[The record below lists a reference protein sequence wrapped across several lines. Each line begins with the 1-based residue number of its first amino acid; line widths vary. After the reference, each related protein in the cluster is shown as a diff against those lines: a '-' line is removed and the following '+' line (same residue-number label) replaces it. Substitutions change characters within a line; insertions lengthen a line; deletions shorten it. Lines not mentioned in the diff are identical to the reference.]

1 MKHKLNIADAITLSR
16 IVFAVLVLF
25 CAAFSMRFYAFYLL
39 GGFTDMMD
47 GWAAMILNSILKKII
62 SMNLR
67 ISSESVMSNMFTRS
81 RNIRGDSGWFASMT
95 QTGILLKWAKI

>member
-39 GGFTDMMD
+39 GGFT
-47 GWAAMILNSILKKII
+47 AQII
-62 SMNLR
+62 QHEIDHCS
-67 ISSESVMSNMFTRS
+67 
-81 RNIRGDSGWFASMT
+81 
-95 QTGILLKWAKI
+95 GILI